1 MLAPALSTDREQQQQ
16 HILTPASA
24 KAAPAQRGASTPLQH
39 LWGSKAHAQ
48 RNTCTHKHTHTHTHT
63 HIHACACAHTYKHK
77 CARTHTHT
85 CTRTNTHVRTRI
97 NQTHRHTH
105 APTLSRTRAYACT
118 RCARDGLRQFFSVA
132 SDAPSLVQTDTWRQ
146 TVTPPGCCFKEKE
159 NPGC

>member
-16 HILTPASA
+16 HILTPA
-24 KAAPAQRGASTPLQH
+24 ASVGQQGTRTEEHMHTQ
-39 LWGSKAHAQ
+39 
-48 RNTCTHKHTHTHTHT
+48 THTHTHTHT

>member
-63 HIHACACAHTYKHK
+63 HTYTHAHAHTHTNTNVH
-77 CARTHTHT
+77 AHTHTHAHAQIHT
-85 CTRTNTHVRTRI
+85 CAHV
-97 NQTHRHTH
+97 
-105 APTLSRTRAYACT
+105 
-118 RCARDGLRQFFSVA
+118 
-132 SDAPSLVQTDTWRQ
+132 
-146 TVTPPGCCFKEKE
+146 
-159 NPGC
+159 